1 MVSLVSTAKKLT
13 QQKLELGKIRRSSE
27 KEFKK
32 AKAISRK
39 YSSSLTSLQKR
50 VNSSREQAEDLGQI
64 LNQKIAQIESV
75 QRLKNS
81 AIEKLGL
88 EKQNKEQLEGES
100 EFANTDEEKQSI
112 KSRLR
117 IIHGTIDD
125 IKNEIKQRTSMEKKL
140 QQSIDEYN
148 KSKSRVFIKI
158 KKNLES
164 KPALINLVNISKNKV
179 VVTAKKFNSSKSR
192 EDSIKNRL
200 VKISSE
206 LYEIMKKKAKAKP
219 KTRKA
224 KAKPKTRKAKA
235 KPKTRKAKAKPKT
248 RKKTRN

>member
-1 MVSLVSTAKKLT
+1 MATLVSTAKKLT
-13 QQKLELGKIRRSSE
+13 KQKLELSKIRRSSE

-32 AKAISRK
+32 AKAVSRK

-75 QRLKNS
+75 QRLKNA

-88 EKQNKEQLEGES
+88 ETQSKEQLEGES
-100 EFANTDEEKQSI
+100 DFANTDEEKHSI
-112 KSRLR
+112 ESRLQ
-117 IIHGTIDD
+117 IILSTIDD
-125 IKNEIKQRTSMEKKL
+125 IKSEIKQRTSMEKKL

-148 KSKSRVFIKI
+148 KSKSTISSKI

-164 KPALINLVNISKNKV
+164 KPTLVKMVKTSKNKV
-179 VVTAKKFNSSKSR
+179 EVTAKKFNSSKSR
-192 EDSIKNRL
+192 ENSAKNRL

-206 LYEIMKKKAKAKP
+206 LSEILKKKAKAKP

-224 KAKPKTRKAKA
+224 KAKPKTRKAK
-235 KPKTRKAKAKPKT
+235 KL
-248 RKKTRN
+248 KK

>member
-1 MVSLVSTAKKLT
+1 MVGLVTTAKKLT

-32 AKAISRK
+32 AKSISRK
-39 YSSSLTSLQKR
+39 YSSSLTSLEKR

-64 LNQKIAQIESV
+64 LSQKIAQIESV
-75 QRLKNS
+75 QRLKNT

-88 EKQNKEQLEGES
+88 ETQNKEQLEGES
-100 EFANTDEEKQSI
+100 EFANTEEEKSSI
-112 KSRLR
+112 ASRLSM
-117 IIHGTIDD
+117 IHSTIAE

-148 KSKSRVFIKI
+148 KSKSRVSSKI

-164 KPALINLVNISKNKV
+164 KPTLVKLVKNSKNKV
-179 VVTAKKFNSSKSR
+179 ETTAKKFISSQSR
-192 EDSIKNRL
+192 ENSTKNRL
-200 VKISSE
+200 IKISSE
-206 LYEIMKKKAKAKP
+206 LSEIMKKKAKAKP

-248 RKKTRN
+248 RKAKK

>member
-1 MVSLVSTAKKLT
+1 MATLVSTAKKLT
-13 QQKLELGKIRRSSE
+13 KQKLELSKIRRSSE

-32 AKAISRK
+32 AKAVSRK

-75 QRLKNS
+75 QRLKNA

-88 EKQNKEQLEGES
+88 ETQSKEQLEGES
-100 EFANTDEEKQSI
+100 DFANTDEEKHSI
-112 KSRLR
+112 ESRLQ
-117 IIHGTIDD
+117 IILSTIDD
-125 IKNEIKQRTSMEKKL
+125 IKSEIKQRTSMEKKL

-148 KSKSRVFIKI
+148 KSKLTISSKI

-164 KPALINLVNISKNKV
+164 KPTLVKMVKTSKNKV
-179 VVTAKKFNSSKSR
+179 EVTAKKFNSSKSR
-192 EDSIKNRL
+192 ENSAKNRL

-206 LYEIMKKKAKAKP
+206 LSEILKKKAKAKP

-224 KAKPKTRKAKA
+224 KAKPKTRKSKA
-235 KPKTRKAKAKPKT
+235 KP
-248 RKKTRN
+248 

>member
-1 MVSLVSTAKKLT
+1 MATLVSTAKKLT
-13 QQKLELGKIRRSSE
+13 KQKLELSKIRRSSE

-32 AKAISRK
+32 AKAVSRK

-75 QRLKNS
+75 QRLKNA

-88 EKQNKEQLEGES
+88 ETQSKEQLEGES
-100 EFANTDEEKQSI
+100 DFANTDEEKHSI
-112 KSRLR
+112 ESRLQ
-117 IIHGTIDD
+117 IILSTIDD
-125 IKNEIKQRTSMEKKL
+125 IKSEIKQRTSMEKKL

-148 KSKSRVFIKI
+148 KSKSTISSKI

-164 KPALINLVNISKNKV
+164 KPTLVKMVKTSKNKV
-179 VVTAKKFNSSKSR
+179 EVTAKKFNSSKSR
-192 EDSIKNRL
+192 ENSAKNRL

-206 LYEIMKKKAKAKP
+206 LSEILKKKAKAKP

-235 KPKTRKAKAKPKT
+235 KPKTRKA
-248 RKKTRN
+248 

>member
-1 MVSLVSTAKKLT
+1 MATLVSTAKKLT
-13 QQKLELGKIRRSSE
+13 KQKLELSKIRRSSE

-32 AKAISRK
+32 AKAVSRK

-75 QRLKNS
+75 QRLKNA

-88 EKQNKEQLEGES
+88 ETQSKEQLEGES
-100 EFANTDEEKQSI
+100 DFANTDEEKHSI
-112 KSRLR
+112 ESRLQ
-117 IIHGTIDD
+117 IILSTIDD
-125 IKNEIKQRTSMEKKL
+125 IKSEIKQRTSMEKKL

-148 KSKSRVFIKI
+148 KSKSTISSKI

-164 KPALINLVNISKNKV
+164 KPTLVKMVKTSKNKV
-179 VVTAKKFNSSKSR
+179 EVTAKKFNSSKSR
-192 EDSIKNRL
+192 ENSAKNRL

-206 LYEIMKKKAKAKP
+206 LSEILKKKAKAKP
-219 KTRKA
+219 KTRNCLLYTSDA
-224 KAKPKTRKAKA
+224 ADE
-235 KPKTRKAKAKPKT
+235 
-248 RKKTRN
+248 

>member
-1 MVSLVSTAKKLT
+1 MATLVSTAKKLT
-13 QQKLELGKIRRSSE
+13 KQKLELSKIRRSSE

-32 AKAISRK
+32 AKAVSRK

-75 QRLKNS
+75 QRLKNA

-88 EKQNKEQLEGES
+88 ETQSKEQLEGES
-100 EFANTDEEKQSI
+100 DFANTEEEKHSI
-112 KSRLR
+112 ESRLQ
-117 IIHGTIDD
+117 IILSTIDD
-125 IKNEIKQRTSMEKKL
+125 IKSEIKQRTSMEKKL

-148 KSKSRVFIKI
+148 KSKLTISSKI

-164 KPALINLVNISKNKV
+164 KPTLVKMVKTSKNKV
-179 VVTAKKFNSSKSR
+179 EVTAKKFNSSKSR
-192 EDSIKNRL
+192 ENSAKNRL

-206 LYEIMKKKAKAKP
+206 LSEILKKKAKAKP

-235 KPKTRKAKAKPKT
+235 KPKTRIAKKLKI
-248 RKKTRN
+248 

>member
-1 MVSLVSTAKKLT
+1 MATLVSTAKKLT
-13 QQKLELGKIRRSSE
+13 KQKLELSKIRRSSE

-32 AKAISRK
+32 AKAVSRK

-75 QRLKNS
+75 QRLKNA

-88 EKQNKEQLEGES
+88 ETQSKEQLEGES
-100 EFANTDEEKQSI
+100 DFANTDEEKHSI
-112 KSRLR
+112 ESRLQ
-117 IIHGTIDD
+117 IILSTIDD
-125 IKNEIKQRTSMEKKL
+125 IKSEIKQRTSMEKKL

-148 KSKSRVFIKI
+148 KSKSTISSKI

-164 KPALINLVNISKNKV
+164 KPTLVKMVKTSKNKV
-179 VVTAKKFNSSKSR
+179 EVTAKKFNSSKSR
-192 EDSIKNRL
+192 ENSAKNRL

-206 LYEIMKKKAKAKP
+206 LSEILKKKAKAKP

-235 KPKTRKAKAKPKT
+235 KPKTRKAKKL
-248 RKKTRN
+248 KK

>member
-1 MVSLVSTAKKLT
+1 MATLVSTAKKLT
-13 QQKLELGKIRRSSE
+13 KQKLELSKIRRSSE

-32 AKAISRK
+32 AKAVSRK

-75 QRLKNS
+75 QRLKNA

-88 EKQNKEQLEGES
+88 ETQSKEQLEGES
-100 EFANTDEEKQSI
+100 DFANTDEEKHSI
-112 KSRLR
+112 ESRLQ
-117 IIHGTIDD
+117 IILSTIDD
-125 IKNEIKQRTSMEKKL
+125 IKSEIKQRTSMEKKL

-148 KSKSRVFIKI
+148 KSKSTISSKI

-164 KPALINLVNISKNKV
+164 KPTLVKMVKTSKNKV
-179 VVTAKKFNSSKSR
+179 EVTAKKFNSSKSR
-192 EDSIKNRL
+192 ENSAKNRL

-206 LYEIMKKKAKAKP
+206 LSEILKKKAKAKP

-224 KAKPKTRKAKA
+224 KDKPKTRKAK
-235 KPKTRKAKAKPKT
+235 KL
-248 RKKTRN
+248 KK

>member
-1 MVSLVSTAKKLT
+1 MATLVSTAKKLT
-13 QQKLELGKIRRSSE
+13 KQKLELSKIRRSSE

-32 AKAISRK
+32 AKAASRK

-75 QRLKNS
+75 QRLKNA

-88 EKQNKEQLEGES
+88 ETQSKEQLEGES
-100 EFANTDEEKQSI
+100 DFANTDEEKHSI
-112 KSRLR
+112 ESRLQ
-117 IIHGTIDD
+117 IILSTIDD
-125 IKNEIKQRTSMEKKL
+125 IKSEIKQRTSMEKKL

-148 KSKSRVFIKI
+148 KSKSTISSKI

-164 KPALINLVNISKNKV
+164 KPTLVKMVKTSKNKV
-179 VVTAKKFNSSKSR
+179 EVTAKKFNSSKSR
-192 EDSIKNRL
+192 ENSAKNRL

-206 LYEIMKKKAKAKP
+206 LSEILKKKAKAKP

-224 KAKPKTRKAKA
+224 KAKPKTRKAK
-235 KPKTRKAKAKPKT
+235 KL
-248 RKKTRN
+248 KK

>member
-1 MVSLVSTAKKLT
+1 MATLVSTAKKLT
-13 QQKLELGKIRRSSE
+13 KQKLELSKIRRSSE

-32 AKAISRK
+32 AKAVSRK

-75 QRLKNS
+75 QRLKNA

-88 EKQNKEQLEGES
+88 ETQSKEQLEGES
-100 EFANTDEEKQSI
+100 DFANTDEEKHSI
-112 KSRLR
+112 ESRLQ
-117 IIHGTIDD
+117 IILSTIDD
-125 IKNEIKQRTSMEKKL
+125 IKSEIKQRTSMEKKL

-148 KSKSRVFIKI
+148 KSKLTISSKI

-164 KPALINLVNISKNKV
+164 KPTLVKMVKTSKNKV
-179 VVTAKKFNSSKSR
+179 EVTAKKFNSSKSR
-192 EDSIKNRL
+192 ENSAKNRL

-206 LYEIMKKKAKAKP
+206 LSEILKKKAKAKP

-224 KAKPKTRKAKA
+224 KAKPKTRKAK
-235 KPKTRKAKAKPKT
+235 KL
-248 RKKTRN
+248 KK

>member
-1 MVSLVSTAKKLT
+1 MATLVSTAKKLT
-13 QQKLELGKIRRSSE
+13 KQKLELSKIRRSSE

-32 AKAISRK
+32 AKAVSRK

-75 QRLKNS
+75 QRLKNA

-88 EKQNKEQLEGES
+88 ETQSKEQLEGES
-100 EFANTDEEKQSI
+100 DFANTDEEKHSI
-112 KSRLR
+112 ESRLQ
-117 IIHGTIDD
+117 IILSTIDD
-125 IKNEIKQRTSMEKKL
+125 IKSEIKQRTSMEKKL

-148 KSKSRVFIKI
+148 KSKSTISSKI

-164 KPALINLVNISKNKV
+164 KPTLVKMVKTSKNKV
-179 VVTAKKFNSSKSR
+179 EVTAKKFNSSKSR
-192 EDSIKNRL
+192 ENSAKNRL

-206 LYEIMKKKAKAKP
+206 LSEI
-219 KTRKA
+219 
-224 KAKPKTRKAKA
+224 
-235 KPKTRKAKAKPKT
+235 
-248 RKKTRN
+248 